1 MAISVKSLDTPDQAY
16 EFGDAGRYD
25 ITIIG
30 DSMVARS
37 VLNPGWSW
45 DEYIK
50 PHAEGAESC
59 PETHHEYVISGRIR
73 YLTDEGDEILAG
85 PGDHLVI
92 GPGHRAWVIGDESSV
107 VVSVVGLVQVADD
120 EPIQDLGHRHL
131 APPLMTAP
139 RRPLR
144 LG

>member
-1 MAISVKSLDTPDQAY
+1 MAISVKSLDSPDQAY

-25 ITIIG
+25 ITVIG

-59 PETHHEYVISGRIR
+59 PETHHVYVISGRIR
-73 YLTDEGDEILAG
+73 YLTDEGDEVLAG

-92 GPGHRAWVIGDESSV
+92 GPGHRAWVDGPEPCV
-107 VVSVVGLVQVADD
+107 VVDMEIGEMEDD
-120 EPIQDLGHRHL
+120 EGAED
-131 APPLMTAP
+131 
-139 RRPLR
+139 
-144 LG
+144 